1 METSKS
7 YKLQMHK
14 HNDCMR
20 THTRTLTPTNPNA
33 HSFTTTQTQDQ
44 LNILRRIWTTEHAFG
59 KISLSESRK
68 ASPVKELSQNKKR
81 KLGGGGPIPGVIWW
95 EGEWTWHPC
104 VWTVG
109 GCWRTWKESLQTQTT
124 HKRNSTI
131 SNIKQIHTHTV
142 WGCKR
147 TFLLK
152 KGSMGN
158 ESLRT

>member
-1 METSKS
+1 MQTSKS

-20 THTRTLTPTNPNA
+20 AHTRTLTPTNPNA

-44 LNILRRIWTTEHAFG
+44 LNILRRIWTTENASG

-68 ASPVKELSQNKKR
+68 ASPVKELSQKKR
-81 KLGGGGPIPGVIWW
+81 KLGGGEPIPGVIWY
-95 EGEWTWHPC
+95 PC

-109 GCWRTWKESLQTQTT
+109 GCWRTWRESLQTQTT

-152 KGSMGN
+152 KDSMGN

>member
-1 METSKS
+1 MHLG
-7 YKLQMHK
+7 KLACRSHEKLHRLKNCHK
-14 HNDCMR
+14 
-20 THTRTLTPTNPNA
+20 
-33 HSFTTTQTQDQ
+33 
-44 LNILRRIWTTEHAFG
+44 
-59 KISLSESRK
+59 K
-68 ASPVKELSQNKKR
+68 KEKT
-81 KLGGGGPIPGVIWW
+81 GGGGAIPGVIWW

-152 KGSMGN
+152 KDSMGN
-158 ESLRT
+158 ESLRTQWPSFAAMETATWSKKHHISVIIPAAFSTAKNNSYFTYWVF

>member
-81 KLGGGGPIPGVIWW
+81 KLGGGGYSRCHMVR
-95 EGEWTWHPC
+95 
-104 VWTVG
+104 G
-109 GCWRTWKESLQTQTT
+109 GMNLTSMCLDCGRMLEDVERIVADTSYTQKKLY
-124 HKRNSTI
+124 H
-131 SNIKQIHTHTV
+131 IKY
-142 WGCKR
+142 
-147 TFLLK
+147 
-152 KGSMGN
+152 
-158 ESLRT
+158 